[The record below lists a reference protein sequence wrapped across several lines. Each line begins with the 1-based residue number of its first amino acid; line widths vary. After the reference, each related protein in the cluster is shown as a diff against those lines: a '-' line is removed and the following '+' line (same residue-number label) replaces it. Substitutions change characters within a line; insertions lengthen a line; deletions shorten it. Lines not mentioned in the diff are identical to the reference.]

1 MSQVKTDNQTTDL
14 VETLSKT
21 GVVALSPEIQA
32 LIAAAAQTQGD
43 AEASVLSVI
52 SLKNKRFTIGDTRLG
67 TSLDVIILADAYD
80 HAYYDKPYNPD
91 VISPPACFALNTIH
105 ANLAP
110 EPGRWYV
117 PLPQSE
123 KCQGCPQNEFE
134 TARQG
139 KGKACRNGRR
149 LLVAAV
155 TDGKAN
161 LKDLAIINIP
171 PTSLK
176 SFSRYVKQIATGRK
190 LPLWAV
196 VTNFEFDDE
205 QSYPYLVPS
214 FTGHIASED
223 MHEIVKSLPDYE
235 KTIMTPYDCTN
246 WVPLDGTEEA
256 TATTSSAKK
265 SKMS

>member
-1 MSQVKTDNQTTDL
+1 MSQVKTDTKTTDL
-14 VETLSKT
+14 VEKINAE
-21 GVVALSPEIQA
+21 VMLSPEVQA

-43 AEASVLSVI
+43 AEASSIAII
-52 SLKNKRFTIGDTRLG
+52 SLKNKRFTIGDTKLG

-91 VISPPACFALNTIH
+91 VISPPACFAINTIH

-110 EPGRWYV
+110 EPDKWFV
-117 PLPQSE
+117 PEPQAE

-155 TDGKAN
+155 INGVAN
-161 LKDLAIINIP
+161 LKDLALINIP
-171 PTSLK
+171 PSSLK
-176 SFSRYVKQIATGRK
+176 SFSRYVKQVATGKK

-205 QSYPYLVPS
+205 QSYPFLIPTFV
-214 FTGHIASED
+214 GLASPND
-223 MHEIVKSLPDYE
+223 VHEIAKSLPDFE
-235 KTIMTPYDCTN
+235 KTILTPYDCSG
-246 WVPLDGTEEA
+246 WVPLDGTEET
-256 TATTSSAKK
+256 TAAASTAKK

>member
-1 MSQVKTDNQTTDL
+1 MSQVKTDTKTTDL
-14 VETLSKT
+14 VET
-21 GVVALSPEIQA
+21 VANPAMVLSPDILA
-32 LIAAAAQTQGD
+32 MMAAAAQTQGD
-43 AEASVLSVI
+43 AEATAISII
-52 SLKNKRFTIGDTRLG
+52 SLKNKRFTLGDTKLG

-91 VISPPACFALNTIH
+91 VISPPACFAINTVH
-105 ANLAP
+105 ANMAP
-110 EPGRWYV
+110 EPNKWYV
-117 PLPQSE
+117 PDPQHE

-161 LKDLAIINIP
+161 LKDLALINVP

-176 SFSRYVKQIATGRK
+176 SFSRYVKQIATGKK

-205 QSYPYLVPS
+205 QTYPYLIPS
-214 FTGHIASED
+214 FIEHASAHD
-223 MHEIVKSLPDYE
+223 VHEIAQSLPDYE
-235 KTIMTPYDCTN
+235 KMIMTPYDCSG

-256 TATTSSAKK
+256 KAAASSAKK